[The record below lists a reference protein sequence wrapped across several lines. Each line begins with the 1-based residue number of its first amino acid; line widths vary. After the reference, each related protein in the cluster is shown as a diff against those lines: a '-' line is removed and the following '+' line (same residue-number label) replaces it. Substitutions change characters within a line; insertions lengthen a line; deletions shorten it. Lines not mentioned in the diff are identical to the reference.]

1 MAGVR
6 YSSHV
11 PSFEPSF
18 DDAVR
23 WHVYDV
29 TMREG
34 APPPAS
40 RLSEAMDRPLAEI
53 RAALERLAA
62 ARMLVLREGEILMAG
77 PFSAVPTPFRVTT
90 AHFSGY
96 GNCIWDALGIAG
108 MLQQDVEV
116 DTSCG
121 DCGAAMHVA
130 VRDGQVAG
138 SGLIHFA
145 LPARQWWQD
154 IVFT

>member
-1 MAGVR
+1 MD
-6 YSSHV
+6 
-11 PSFEPSF
+11 E
-18 DDAVR
+18 DVR
-23 WHVYDV
+23 WHVYDI

-34 APPPAS
+34 APPLVS
-40 RLSEAMDRPLAEI
+40 RLSETMNRPLDET

-62 ARMLVLREGEILMAG
+62 ARMLVLRDGEILMAG

-90 AHFSGY
+90 PAFSCY
-96 GNCIWDALGIAG
+96 GNCIWDALGIAAT
-108 MLQQDVEV
+108 LQSDVTI

-121 DCGAAMHVA
+121 DCGSAMRVA
-130 VRDGQVAG
+130 VQDDRV
-138 SGLIHFA
+138 SGEGWIHFA

>member
-1 MAGVR
+1 MR

-11 PSFEPSF
+11 PSSELSF

-23 WHVYDV
+23 WRVYDV

-34 APPPAS
+34 APPLAS
-40 RLSEAMDRPLAEI
+40 RLSEAMDCPLTGI
-53 RAALERLAA
+53 SAALERLAA
-62 ARMLVLREGEILMAG
+62 ARMLVLRDGEILMAG

-90 AHFSGY
+90 SNFSGY

-108 MLQQDVEV
+108 TLQQDVEI

-154 IVFT
+154 IVYT

>member
-1 MAGVR
+1 M
-6 YSSHV
+6 
-11 PSFEPSF
+11 
-18 DDAVR
+18 DDTVR

-34 APPPAS
+34 APPSAS
-40 RLSEAMDRPLAEI
+40 RLSESLNRPI
-53 RAALERLAA
+53 DDVRASLERLAI
-62 ARMLVLREGEILMAG
+62 ARMLVLRNGEVLMAG

-90 AHFSGY
+90 PNFSCY

-108 MLQQDVEV
+108 MLQSDVTI

-121 DCGAAMHVA
+121 DCGSAMQVSVHDEQVLG
-130 VRDGQVAG
+130 DGI
-138 SGLIHFA
+138 IHFA

>member
-1 MAGVR
+1 V
-6 YSSHV
+6 
-11 PSFEPSF
+11 SF
-18 DDAVR
+18 DDDVR
-23 WHVYDV
+23 RQVYGV

-34 APPPAS
+34 APPTAS
-40 RLSEAMDRPLAEI
+40 RLGEAMSLAPSEV
-53 RAALERLAA
+53 AASLERLAA
-62 ARMLVLREGEILMAG
+62 ARMLVLRDGEVLMAG

-90 AHFSGY
+90 PAFTCY
-96 GNCIWDALGIAG
+96 GNCIWDALGIAAT
-108 MLQQDVEV
+108 LQCDVEI

-130 VRDGQVAG
+130 VRDAEVTG
-138 SGLIHFA
+138 SGTIHFA